1 MFGDKIKI
9 LRINRGLSQVDLAK
23 ILGVTKQSVS
33 NWENE
38 NICPSIDMLIKI
50 AQLFSVS
57 TDYLLGL
64 SEKHNL
70 NTEGLTELQIAHI
83 QAVIND
89 ILQMNYRLAT
99 FDSSTNIWGGEV
111 IIYHQILKLGLRL
124 HPQIDLFLHFLYLV
138 FAFYCFI
145 DNYFHTKS
153 IVGGRFCREKDCI
166 TVC

>member
-1 MFGDKIKI
+1 MLSEKIRN
-9 LRINRGLSQVDLAK
+9 LRFNRGFSQVDLAK

-38 NICPSIDMLIKI
+38 NIMPSIDILIKL

-89 ILQMNYRLAT
+89 ILQMNYRSAT
-99 FDSSTNIWGGEV
+99 FDSSTNIGGGV
-111 IIYHQILKLGLRL
+111 IIYHQILKLGLFRWCL
-124 HPQIDLFLHFLYLV
+124 
-138 FAFYCFI
+138 
-145 DNYFHTKS
+145 
-153 IVGGRFCREKDCI
+153 
-166 TVC
+166 